1 MALWGDWHSTQ
12 ILCQSMS
19 TAAVIFAALNEYT
32 VAVFS
37 HTRRGRYWW
46 LWITMW
52 LLRTELRSS
61 AQIVNALSHWAIYP
75 DHLFIRFFFT
85 IQVSFIY
92 WQSWDLIE
100 TGQSLLHVRSW
111 LFCLF
116 WRYGFM
122 QLRLWFSCFY
132 LLSKCLN
139 TGIQHHVRLC

>member
-75 DHLFIRFFFT
+75 DHLFIRFFFHDPG
-85 IQVSFIY
+85 FIY
-92 WQSWDLIE
+92 LLAVLRPHRDWAITLTSQVLVFLFVLEIWFYAAEALI
-100 TGQSLLHVRSW
+100 LLFLPTLQVLEYRHTAP
-111 LFCLF
+111 C
-116 WRYGFM
+116 
-122 QLRLWFSCFY
+122 
-132 LLSKCLN
+132 
-139 TGIQHHVRLC
+139 